1 MSNIKRRLQ
10 KMLWTFILSII
21 SVLIITIWSNHTIKE
36 ASKNYITDNINDV
49 ETNKVGLLLGTSKL
63 LKGGYK
69 NEYFFNRIDAT
80 VELYKKGKIHNVLI
94 SGDHGT
100 QNYNE
105 PLDMKKELI
114 KNGIPDSVIY
124 LDYAGFRTLDA
135 VVRANAIFGQSSF
148 LIISQKFHNERAI
161 FLAQKNGL
169 NAYGYNAKDVSYG
182 YGLSTNI
189 REYFARVKVFLD
201 LLFGIKP
208 KFLGEK
214 IVIK

>member
-1 MSNIKRRLQ
+1 
-10 KMLWTFILSII
+10 MLWTIIVSII
-21 SVLIITIWSNHTIKE
+21 TILIITIWSNHTIKE
-36 ASKNYITDNINDV
+36 ASKNYITDNIDNV
-49 ETNKVGLLLGTSKL
+49 ETSKVGLLLGTSKL

-69 NEYFFNRIDAT
+69 NEYFYNRIDAA
-80 VELYKKGKIHNVLI
+80 VELYKKGKIQNVLI

-100 QNYNE
+100 QYYNE

-148 LIISQKFHNERAI
+148 LVISQKFHNERAV
-161 FLAQKNGL
+161 FLAQKYGL

-189 REYFARVKVFLD
+189 REYFARDKVFLD
-201 LLFGIKP
+201 LFFGVKP

>member
-1 MSNIKRRLQ
+1 
-10 KMLWTFILSII
+10 MLWTIIVSII
-21 SVLIITIWSNHTIKE
+21 TILIITIWSNHTIKE
-36 ASKNYITDNINDV
+36 ASKKYITDNIDNV
-49 ETNKVGLLLGTSKL
+49 ETSKVGLLLGTSKL

-69 NEYFFNRIDAT
+69 NEYFYNRIDAA
-80 VELYKKGKIHNVLI
+80 VELYKKGKIQNVLI

-100 QNYNE
+100 QYYNE
-105 PLDMKKELI
+105 PLDMKKELM

-148 LIISQKFHNERAI
+148 LIISQKFHNERAV

-169 NAYGYNAKDVSYG
+169 NAYGYNAKDVSYV
-182 YGLSTNI
+182 YGFSTNR

-201 LLFGIKP
+201 LFFGVKP

>member
-1 MSNIKRRLQ
+1 
-10 KMLWTFILSII
+10 MLWTIIVSII
-21 SVLIITIWSNHTIKE
+21 TVLIITIWSNHTIKE
-36 ASKNYITDNINDV
+36 SSKNYITDNIDNV
-49 ETNKVGLLLGTSKL
+49 ETSKVGLLLGTSKL

-69 NEYFFNRIDAT
+69 NEYFFNRIDAA
-80 VELYKKGKIHNVLI
+80 VELYKKGKIQNVLI

-105 PLDMKKELI
+105 PLDMKKELM

-135 VVRANAIFGQSSF
+135 VVRANAIFGQNSF
-148 LIISQKFHNERAI
+148 LVISQKFHNERAI
-161 FLAQKNGL
+161 FLAQKYGL
-169 NAYGYNAKDVSYG
+169 NAYGYNAKDVSYV
-182 YGLSTNI
+182 YGFSTKI

-201 LLFGIKP
+201 LLFGVKP